1 MTELDGFETFQ
12 QGAVDSHLKQD
23 GQLHT
28 NYAESTLAMPQYRV
42 LKSMVAAWVKEITHF
57 NNSNADQQVQHLMR
71 YITSTTSLLHDPA
84 LVKLLVSSIYR
95 LFKLMTNELTRLGC
109 TVFHAEVLTSIQT
122 THEAIGYADSIEKR
136 LV

>member
-109 TVFHAEVLTSIQT
+109 TVVHAEPDKLVLFSNKKVKTGKFIL
-122 THEAIGYADSIEKR
+122 KF
-136 LV
+136 